1 VRFDAIAFTAES
13 LLLVGRAAVVVFCLA
28 SLEPSLLLTCKL
40 LVELQYIVESAETT
54 IFENTNLRKNVLPPL
69 DQQRGLW
76 TIRTNKRSFH
86 LITVTKQTYQMDAA
100 RLSWLSQKKWNPSW
114 GRVVVVVAAV
124 EWCLRF

>member
-69 DQQRGLW
+69 DQQRGPALDDPDEQKVVSPVHSDEADLPDGCCEVELAQSDKNG
-76 TIRTNKRSFH
+76 TH
-86 LITVTKQTYQMDAA
+86 LGEE
-100 RLSWLSQKKWNPSW
+100 S
-114 GRVVVVVAAV
+114 
-124 EWCLRF
+124 